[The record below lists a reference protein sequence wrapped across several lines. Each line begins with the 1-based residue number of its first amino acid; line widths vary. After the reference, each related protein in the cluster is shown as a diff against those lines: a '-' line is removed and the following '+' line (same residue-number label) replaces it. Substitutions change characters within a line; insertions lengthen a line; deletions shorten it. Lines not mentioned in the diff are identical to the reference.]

1 MCKRFLAL
9 LECSD
14 ATACCT
20 MQQRAQTT
28 TQASTMAKAVFWLL
42 YLDNHI
48 SGGLFTIF
56 DCAGVRPVEVLSVDG
71 RRAAHATRHSVWVS
85 LSQCEPVHITGQYFT
100 FGRLTCFHCQTRLF
114 TIFTSYENIVIFTK
128 NQTVLRAV

>member
-1 MCKRFLAL
+1 MLQLCNSVHKRRHKPQPWQKQFFGY
-9 LECSD
+9 
-14 ATACCT
+14 
-20 MQQRAQTT
+20 R
-28 TQASTMAKAVFWLL
+28 VL

-48 SGGLFTIF
+48 SGGLFTVF

-128 NQTVLRAV
+128 IQTVLRAV

>member
-1 MCKRFLAL
+1 
-9 LECSD
+9 
-14 ATACCT
+14 

-56 DCAGVRPVEVLSVDG
+56 DCAGVRPAEVEVLSVDG
-71 RRAAHATRHSVWVS
+71 SRAAHATRHCLGESGSV
-85 LSQCEPVHITGQYFT
+85 
-100 FGRLTCFHCQTRLF
+100 
-114 TIFTSYENIVIFTK
+114 
-128 NQTVLRAV
+128 